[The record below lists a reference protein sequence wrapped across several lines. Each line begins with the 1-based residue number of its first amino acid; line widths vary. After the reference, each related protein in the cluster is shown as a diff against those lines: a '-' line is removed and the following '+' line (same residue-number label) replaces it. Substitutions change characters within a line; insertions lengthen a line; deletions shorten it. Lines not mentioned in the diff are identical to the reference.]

1 MNENQENNLNGVTPE
16 VSNTEPVEP
25 AVTSELAAPAETPA
39 PVVEPTPVQPVQ
51 PVVAPSP
58 NVAPAPEVK
67 KKGMNPIILVLLI
80 LAIIGGVVYGLHTY
94 TDILPVGKKASGND
108 TTTTTTEATT
118 TAVASN
124 EKTLT
129 IKDEINEYYV
139 STLILK
145 NNKIYGIFNDENN
158 AKSKDDSI
166 DVDGKKAYLLQ
177 ANVYDMFLVEFGQS
191 GLHDL
196 IYTDISKQAYK
207 LNILSDKAIESTKI
221 EGATNIVNAY
231 TLSGNDAVDYVLV
244 DSDKNIVTQDN
255 YVYID
260 NKNNINTTKLK
271 DGTIVKVVLKSKG
284 TADTNGNVVDTY
296 SVTIGSKQ
304 QGLDAEYTYNE
315 NVVDYNTLELIQF
328 DICTNANGDYTVG
341 YNNCFVD

>member
-1 MNENQENNLNGVTPE
+1 MNENQENNLNGTNTETTNSVEQPSVVTPAPADT
-16 VSNTEPVEP
+16 VSQPASAEPVTSVESQATVAEP
-25 AVTSELAAPAETPA
+25 TPVETPA

-51 PVVAPSP
+51 PVVAPAP

-80 LAIIGGVVYGLHTY
+80 LAIIGGVVYGLSTY

-108 TTTTTTEATT
+108 TTTTSTTTTTT

-166 DVDGKKAYLLQ
+166 DVDGEKAYLLQ
-177 ANVYDMFLVEFGQS
+177 ANVYDMFLVEFGQA
-191 GLHDL
+191 GLRDL

-221 EGATNIVNAY
+221 DGATNIVNAY

-244 DSDKNIVTQDN
+244 DSDKNPD
-255 YVYID
+255 
-260 NKNNINTTKLK
+260 
-271 DGTIVKVVLKSKG
+271 
-284 TADTNGNVVDTY
+284 
-296 SVTIGSKQ
+296 
-304 QGLDAEYTYNE
+304 
-315 NVVDYNTLELIQF
+315 
-328 DICTNANGDYTVG
+328 
-341 YNNCFVD
+341 

>member
-1 MNENQENNLNGVTPE
+1 MNENQENNLNGTNTETTNSVEQPSVVTPAPADT
-16 VSNTEPVEP
+16 VSQPASAEPVTSVESQATVAEP
-25 AVTSELAAPAETPA
+25 TPVETPA

-51 PVVAPSP
+51 PVVAPAP

-80 LAIIGGVVYGLHTY
+80 IAIIGGVVYGLHTY

-108 TTTTTTEATT
+108 TTTTSTTTTTT

-166 DVDGKKAYLLQ
+166 DVDGEKAYLLQ
-177 ANVYDMFLVEFGQS
+177 ANVYDMFLVEFGQA
-191 GLHDL
+191 GLRDL

-221 EGATNIVNAY
+221 DGATNIVNAY

-244 DSDKNIVTQDN
+244 DSDKNPD
-255 YVYID
+255 
-260 NKNNINTTKLK
+260 
-271 DGTIVKVVLKSKG
+271 
-284 TADTNGNVVDTY
+284 
-296 SVTIGSKQ
+296 
-304 QGLDAEYTYNE
+304 
-315 NVVDYNTLELIQF
+315 
-328 DICTNANGDYTVG
+328 
-341 YNNCFVD
+341 